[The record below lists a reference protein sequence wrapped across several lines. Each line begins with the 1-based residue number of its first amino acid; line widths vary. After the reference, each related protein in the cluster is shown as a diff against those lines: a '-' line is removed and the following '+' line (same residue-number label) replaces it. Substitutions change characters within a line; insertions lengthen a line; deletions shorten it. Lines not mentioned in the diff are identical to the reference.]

1 MQPPVWVPSENI
13 AKVARLPVFSR
24 AWNLSHRN
32 VGELAL
38 TMERGAKRKHLPS
51 RPDAD
56 RAIRISSL
64 GDFMSVIVWRRL
76 IAAAVATVSLGA
88 GVSAYGEPTGSIAR
102 TSSSPTP
109 TKV

>member
-1 MQPPVWVPSENI
+1 MQPPAWVPSENI

-24 AWNLSHRN
+24 AWNLSHRD

-38 TMERGAKRKHLPS
+38 TMERGAKREHLPS

-64 GDFMSVIVWRRL
+64 GEISCPRL
-76 IAAAVATVSLGA
+76 CG
-88 GVSAYGEPTGSIAR
+88 GVSSLPPWQRSAWALAYLPMGSR
-102 TSSSPTP
+102 RDQSPAHQAP
-109 TKV
+109 